1 MITRRRNNEEA
12 MAEPQLQRMTPEDFL
27 AWQEKQD
34 KLYELVDGLP
44 VLPLKM
50 MTGATQTHDRVVVN
64 IIISLGNQLRGGP
77 CRPTTDDLA
86 VRIPAGNIRRPDIT
100 VECGQGGPREMTV
113 REPRVI
119 IEVLSP
125 RTRTF
130 DRFRKLVEY
139 QSIEGLQHILL
150 VDTEAPQIDI
160 VSRQPDGTWSPMPH
174 EGLDALVELPAVSA
188 SLKLSDVYEGV
199 TFPIE

>member
-1 MITRRRNNEEA
+1 
-12 MAEPQLQRMTPEDFL
+12 MAEPQLRRMTPEEFL

-50 MTGATQTHDRVVVN
+50 MTGATQTHDRVAVN
-64 IIISLGNQLRGGP
+64 VIASLHRQLRGGP

-100 VECGQGGPREMTV
+100 IECGQAGGREMTV
-113 REPRVI
+113 REPRII

-125 RTRTF
+125 STRTF

-139 QSIEGLQHILL
+139 QSIESLQHILL
-150 VDTEAPQIDI
+150 VDTEAPRIDM
-160 VSRQPDGTWSPMPH
+160 VTRRPDGTWYPTPY
-174 EGLDALVELPAVSA
+174 EGLDAVIELTAVGA
-188 SLKLSDVYEGV
+188 SLKLADVFEGV
-199 TFPIE
+199 TFETE